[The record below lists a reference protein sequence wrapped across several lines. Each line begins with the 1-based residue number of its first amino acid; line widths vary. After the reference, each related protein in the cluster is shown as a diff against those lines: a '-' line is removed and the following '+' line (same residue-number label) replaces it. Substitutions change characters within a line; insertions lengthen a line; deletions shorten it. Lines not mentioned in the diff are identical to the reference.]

1 MQLPGKTKEMIDLLR
16 VLEKKDDDRVPAIKK
31 AMEKW
36 GRVEMVDASFKVI
49 GERVVTP
56 SSIIFLVVKLRITP
70 PGLSTERKELSV
82 DETKRIVK
90 LNDAKDE
97 EFLTSRAEAEEIS
110 PADADA
116 NGWAHAPFWPAGR
129 KPSWWVVLGDDKSNR
144 IVVPPSKITD
154 IPFSNADSDRDYRS
168 YKIQFQGPPSTG
180 LFTWRVYLVSDTFVG
195 EEVVKDITLKIED
208 PPAVNDQESDD
219 EISEPDEDSL
229 AGQMAAMRGGKV
241 KKRHDDDEDSDEE
254 SGTDDD
260 DKDSDSSSDS
270 DSD

>member
-110 PADADA
+110 PAGADA

-241 KKRHDDDEDSDEE
+241 KKRHDDEEDSDEE